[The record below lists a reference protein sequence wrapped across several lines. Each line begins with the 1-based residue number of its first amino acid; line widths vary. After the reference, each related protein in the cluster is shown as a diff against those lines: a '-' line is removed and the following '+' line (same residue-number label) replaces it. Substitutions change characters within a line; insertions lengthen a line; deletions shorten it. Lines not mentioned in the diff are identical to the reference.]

1 MAAKKILILGAGK
14 IGQAAAAMLGR
25 CGDYG
30 VAVADASE
38 AALARV
44 AEADPVSTRPLDV
57 DQPADLAAAMRGVD
71 VAISALSFAHNPAV
85 AQAALDAGASYF
97 DLTEDVETTR
107 AVADLAERA
116 KAGQVFMPQCGLA
129 PGFVGIVGHHLAQ
142 KFDQLDSCRMRV
154 GALPKY
160 PTNMLK
166 YNLTWSTEGLI
177 NEYCNPCEA
186 IVRGERVDTLAL
198 EGVETF
204 SIDGTPY
211 EAFNTSGG
219 LGTLCQT
226 LDGKVRTLDY
236 KTIRYLGHRQLAQ
249 FLINELR
256 MRDHRETLLEILERA
271 VPITT
276 QDVVIVFVTATGQ
289 MDGRFMQLTDS
300 RKVYSGDLHGRT
312 WSAIQI
318 TTAAGLCA
326 AVDLHLQGQL
336 PNQGFVRQEHV
347 ALPEF
352 LSNRFG
358 KYYALGEHDGVK
370 VEEVTGRI
378 ESEPA

>member
-1 MAAKKILILGAGK
+1 MPNRRILILGAGK

-25 CGDYG
+25 CGDYD
-30 VAVADASE
+30 VVVADAAQ
-38 AALARV
+38 AALDRV
-44 AEADPVSTRPLDV
+44 AAADPVQTRRLDV
-57 DQPADLAAAMRGVD
+57 DNPAELQAALQGMD

-85 AQAALDAGASYF
+85 AKAALDAGASYF
-97 DLTEDVETTR
+97 DLTEDVATTR
-107 AVADLAERA
+107 AVADLAGQA
-116 KAGQVFMPQCGLA
+116 KPGQVFMPQCGLA

-142 KFDQLDSCRMRV
+142 QFERLDSCRMRV

-226 LDGKVRTLDY
+226 LDGRVRTLDY

-249 FLINELR
+249 FLVNELR
-256 MRDHRETLLEILERA
+256 LRDHRATLLEILERA
-271 VPITT
+271 VPMTT
-276 QDVVIVFVTATGQ
+276 QDVVIVFVTATGTL
-289 MDGRFMQLTDS
+289 DGRFMQLTDS
-300 RKVYSGDLHGRT
+300 RKVYSGELHGRT

-336 PNQGFVRQEHV
+336 PSQGFVRQEQV
-347 ALPEF
+347 ALPDF
-352 LSNRFG
+352 LANRFG
-358 KYYALGEHDGVK
+358 RYYALGEHDGVK
-370 VEEVTGRI
+370 VEEVTGQI